1 MEDGGPMSTEKI
13 AGAGIAREHLQ
24 GTPKD
29 PTGTQSDAMAENTDN
44 DQQQSKGGE
53 GKEGGA
59 AGKFTRPFREGGETG
74 RLKDGGD
81 AAAKEPEAP
90 RSVKS

>member
-1 MEDGGPMSTEKI
+1 MSQEKKR
-13 AGAGIAREHLQ
+13 GAGIDRRHLH
-24 GTPKD
+24 GTLKD

-59 AGKFTRPFREGGETG
+59 AGKFTRPFREGGEAG
-74 RLKDGGD
+74 RPEQGGGT
-81 AAAKEPEAP
+81 AGKERGSP
-90 RSVKS
+90 RSAKS

>member
-1 MEDGGPMSTEKI
+1 MDVKK

-24 GTPKD
+24 GTLKD

-59 AGKFTRPFREGGETG
+59 AGKFTRPFREGGEAG
-74 RLKDGGD
+74 RPRGGGD
-81 AAAKEPEAP
+81 EPGKDQPGP
-90 RSVKS
+90 RSAKS

>member
-1 MEDGGPMSTEKI
+1 MRTEKKP
-13 AGAGIAREHLQ
+13 GAGIAREHLQ
-24 GTPKD
+24 GTLKD

-59 AGKFTRPFREGGETG
+59 AGKFTRPFREGGESG
-74 RLKDGGD
+74 RPRDEEEAG
-81 AAAKEPEAP
+81 KEPGSP
-90 RSVKS
+90 RSAKS

>member
-1 MEDGGPMSTEKI
+1 MDAKKP
-13 AGAGIAREHLQ
+13 GAGIAREHLQ
-24 GTPKD
+24 GMLKD

-59 AGKFTRPFREGGETG
+59 AGKFTRPFREGGEDG
-74 RLKDGGD
+74 RPGEGKD
-81 AAAKEPEAP
+81 EPGKDQPGP
-90 RSVKS
+90 RSAKS

>member
-1 MEDGGPMSTEKI
+1 MSNGKKP
-13 AGAGIAREHLQ
+13 GAGIAREHLQ
-24 GTPKD
+24 GTLKD

-44 DQQQSKGGE
+44 DQQQSRGGE

-74 RLKDGGD
+74 RPKTEAD
-81 AAAKEPEAP
+81 AAGKAPEAP
-90 RSVKS
+90 RGVKS

>member
-1 MEDGGPMSTEKI
+1 MSPEEKL
-13 AGAGIAREHLQ
+13 GAGIAREHLH
-24 GTPKD
+24 GTLKD

-74 RLKDGGD
+74 RPTEDGD
-81 AAAKEPEAP
+81 AAGKDPGSP
-90 RSVKS
+90 RSAKS

>member
-1 MEDGGPMSTEKI
+1 MSTEKKP
-13 AGAGIAREHLQ
+13 GAGIAREHLQ
-24 GTPKD
+24 GTLKD

-74 RLKDGGD
+74 RPKKDGD
-81 AAAKEPEAP
+81 AAGKEPGSS

>member
-1 MEDGGPMSTEKI
+1 MDAKKP
-13 AGAGIAREHLQ
+13 GAGIAREHLQ
-24 GTPKD
+24 GTLKD

-59 AGKFTRPFREGGETG
+59 AGKFTRPFREGGEAG
-74 RLKDGGD
+74 RPGDGKDEPGKDQPGTRS
-81 AAAKEPEAP
+81 AK
-90 RSVKS
+90 S